1 MQKCNSSRLVQLTQG
16 EEINMPQKFD
26 AELLDL
32 DKRIASRKVLLGE
45 VSEKELQNLLKKLPD
60 VADNAEEVSLDE
72 NEK

>member
-1 MQKCNSSRLVQLTQG
+1 MQKCISSRLVQFTQG

>member
-1 MQKCNSSRLVQLTQG
+1 
-16 EEINMPQKFD
+16 MPHKFD

-60 VADNAEEVSLDE
+60 VADNAEEVSPDE

>member
-1 MQKCNSSRLVQLTQG
+1 
-16 EEINMPQKFD
+16 MPQKFD

-32 DKRIASRKVLLGE
+32 DKRIVSRKVLLGE